1 MKIPFTDQIEPQY
14 KDLFSSLTEY
24 EQKYLEDKVR
34 KGDLENADDLNY
46 WLYIIDEMR
55 KDDEDE
61 DGGDWA
67 YPDPELRA
75 MIEEGDRQAEK
86 KRRKTR
92 DGRPVIEIT
101 I

>member
-1 MKIPFTDQIEPQY
+1 MKIPFIDQIEPQY

-75 MIEEGDRQAEK
+75 MIEESDRQAEK

-92 DGRPVIEIT
+92 DGRPVIEMT

>member
-1 MKIPFTDQIEPQY
+1 
-14 KDLFSSLTEY
+14 
-24 EQKYLEDKVR
+24 
-34 KGDLENADDLNY
+34 
-46 WLYIIDEMR
+46 MR

-67 YPDPELRA
+67 YPDPELRE

-92 DGRPVIEIT
+92 DGRPVIEMT

>member
-1 MKIPFTDQIEPQY
+1 MKIPFTDQIEPRY
-14 KDLFSSLTEY
+14 KDLFSILSEH
-24 EQKYLEDKVR
+24 EQEYLEDKLKAGR
-34 KGDLENADDLNY
+34 LNNADDLNY
-46 WLYIIDEMR
+46 WLYVIDLIR
-55 KDDEDE
+55 NDDDE

-92 DGRPVIEIT
+92 DGRPVIEMT

>member
-1 MKIPFTDQIEPQY
+1 MKIPFTDQIEPRY
-14 KDLFSSLTEY
+14 KELFSSLSEH
-24 EQKYLEDKVR
+24 EQEYLEDKLKAGR
-34 KGDLENADDLNY
+34 LNNADDLNY
-46 WLYIIDEMR
+46 WLYVIDLIR
-55 KDDEDE
+55 NDDDE

-92 DGRPVIEIT
+92 DGRPVIEMT